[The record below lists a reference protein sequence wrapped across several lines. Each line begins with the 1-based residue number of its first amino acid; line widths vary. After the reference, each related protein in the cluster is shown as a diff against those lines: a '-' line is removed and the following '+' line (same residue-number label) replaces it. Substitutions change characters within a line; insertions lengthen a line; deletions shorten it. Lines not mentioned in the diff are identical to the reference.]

1 MRLSTFFNLPKVS
14 PPAPMSQNKA
24 LKPGASPSKHDL
36 ITKDEARR
44 RSMSLDPVD
53 FEPPTPSKSKAPS
66 DIDKQAKQV
75 DKGFLPFVLGKNM
88 RLAPHNAFLPHDE
101 DLVHVNEAM
110 DSYVEQPPEP
120 SPSVMD
126 SFASL
131 KIRRGFR
138 QPKMGTILQ
147 QLQGSS
153 NAPIDLTRDRGNKP
167 TNILNS
173 IPIKYFFY
181 GEDVRPPYR
190 GTWTRTVNASLAR
203 RLALRP
209 LTRELPEVDYNFDSE
224 AEWDDAE
231 EGEDIEV
238 EDNDDEEEEEE
249 EMEGFIDDDNA
260 PQYLARRNLPANDV
274 EPNCSGIQW
283 EDASGKMRSAD
294 SRYGDADFS
303 EFTVCF
309 LLGKFPPIS
318 W

>member
-1 MRLSTFFNLPKVS
+1 MRLSTFFNLPKAS
-14 PPAPMSQNKA
+14 PVAPLSQTKA
-24 LKPGASPSKHDL
+24 LKAGASPSKHDS

-101 DLVHVNEAM
+101 DLVRVNEAM

-131 KIRRGFR
+131 KIQRGFQ
-138 QPKMGTILQ
+138 QPKMETILL

-153 NAPIDLTRDRGNKP
+153 NAPIDLTRDTIHKP

-173 IPIKYFFY
+173 IPIKHFFY

-203 RLALRP
+203 KLALRP
-209 LTRELPEVDYNFDSE
+209 LARELPEVDYNFDSE

-238 EDNDDEEEEEE
+238 EDNDDEEEE
-249 EMEGFIDDDNA
+249 
-260 PQYLARRNLPANDV
+260 
-274 EPNCSGIQW
+274 
-283 EDASGKMRSAD
+283 
-294 SRYGDADFS
+294 
-303 EFTVCF
+303 
-309 LLGKFPPIS
+309 
-318 W
+318 